1 MFYLKKQCII
11 ILGGVIM
18 AFKKIIDKSKD
29 IFKVVKDKTIDVIE
43 KGNLELKKFNNTKDV
58 AFISSPVI
66 AGYETKKAFYEE
78 GCLLFPIDQYEEEI
92 FEINGIIKLEDD
104 DNYYVI
110 KDIKLDPVTKIIEND
125 DKTFEYNCYEVYYKL
140 LEEEFEKDV
149 KDLHLYALTIDQEN
163 ILNEIRK
170 QINDKTIVVKGKK
183 STCLDLW
190 VYFVRCIQLHL
201 KNHYTIITFSKLANE
216 FVEDFPVLLINL
228 FS

>member
-1 MFYLKKQCII
+1 
-11 ILGGVIM
+11 M
-18 AFKKIIDKSKD
+18 AFKKIVDKSKD
-29 IFKVVKDKTIDVIE
+29 IFKVVKDKTLDVIE
-43 KGNLELKKFNNTKDV
+43 KGNFELKKFTNTNDV

-78 GCLLFPIDQYEEEI
+78 GHLLFPVDQYEEEL

-104 DNYYVI
+104 DTYYVI

-125 DKTFEYNCYEVYYKL
+125 DKTFEYNCYEVSYKP
-140 LEEEFEKDV
+140 LEEEFENDV
-149 KDLHLYALTIDQEN
+149 KGLHLYALTIEQEN

-201 KNHYTIITFSKLANE
+201 QDHYTILAFTKLADGL
-216 FVEDFPVLLINL
+216 VDDFSTKVVKL
-228 FS
+228 FMNK